1 MRCMSSSSACPGT
14 DVWEAANNLF
24 FFHPLVFGRFQGFFF
39 QENSTEKASQ
49 ASEQGPAVW

>member
-14 DVWEAANNLF
+14 DMWEAANNLF